1 MNKRLYKFCVISAL
15 SLALSACSAS
25 GNSHQNKTLQSSN
38 SSKQPTKWEVF
49 DGDAAN
55 RKMASALVGKYA
67 QSIFS
72 EGNPLG
78 MAMVV
83 IDNNQVMHHSFGE
96 TYPGSGIKPNQNS
109 LIRIASITK
118 LMTSEVMIKLAEQK
132 RIKITDP
139 LQKYTYHNV
148 HIPNFGLGQ
157 PIRLYHLASHTSGL
171 PREQP
176 GGKWGRPVFIWPT
189 QSNRWDWLKN
199 AELETAPG
207 TTASYSNL
215 AYDLLADALSKA
227 TGEPYSR
234 LLQEEITLPYH
245 MKDTTLTP
253 TPAQCARL
261 MEGIKSS
268 PCLNTIAAAGSGG
281 IYSTPADMQRWMQQF
296 LSSHNQ
302 LRKQTA
308 SREQGIYFKR
318 AELASIKGMDVA
330 GKADG
335 IGLGWV
341 YMNSRKDIPGIYQKT
356 GGGGGFNTYMA
367 MIPEQNIAVFVVMT
381 RKEHSKFHQV
391 TKGVNELVTAL
402 AQNHNQTPE
411 PTVMELVKK

>member
-1 MNKRLYKFCVISAL
+1 MKKRLYKLCAVSAMIWAISAC
-15 SLALSACSAS
+15 ADS
-25 GNSHQNKTLQSSN
+25 GHLYQNKFQQSNAQSAR
-38 SSKQPTKWEVF
+38 WEVF
-49 DGDAAN
+49 EGN
-55 RKMASALVGKYA
+55 GKIKKMATTLVDQYS
-67 QSIFS
+67 QSIFD
-72 EGNPLG
+72 EGSPLG

-83 IDNNQVMHHSFGE
+83 IDNNQVIHRSLGE
-96 TYPGSGIKPNQNS
+96 TYPGSGVRPRQDS

-118 LMTSEVMIKLAEQK
+118 LMTSEIMIKLAQK
-132 RIKITDP
+132 KRLKITDP
-139 LQKYTYHNV
+139 LQKYTYDGV
-148 HIPNFGLGQ
+148 HIPNYGTGQ

-189 QSNRWDWLKN
+189 QSNRWNWLKTAGIN
-199 AELETAPG
+199 ATPG
-207 TTASYSNL
+207 TTAAYSNL

-227 TGEPYSR
+227 TGKPYPR
-234 LLQEEITLPYH
+234 LLQEEITHPYR

-253 TPAQCARL
+253 TQSQCARL
-261 MEGIKSS
+261 MAGVKSS
-268 PCLNTIAAAGSGG
+268 PCVNTLAAAGSGG

-318 AELASIKGMDVA
+318 ADLTSITGMDVA
-330 GKADG
+330 GQADG

-341 YMNSRKDIPGIYQKT
+341 YMDAKNDIPGIYQKT

-367 MIPEQNIAVFVVMT
+367 MIPEQNIGVFVVMT
-381 RKEHSKFHQV
+381 RKEKSQFSRV
-391 TKGVNELVTAL
+391 TSGVNELIAAL
-402 AQNHNQTPE
+402 ARNHNQI
-411 PTVMELVKK
+411 

>member
-1 MNKRLYKFCVISAL
+1 MKKRLYKLCTVSAL
-15 SLALSACSAS
+15 IWVMSACADSN
-25 GNSHQNKTLQSSN
+25 NSYQSKFQQFN
-38 SSKQPTKWEVF
+38 VQPAKWEVF
-49 DGDAAN
+49 EDNDKIK
-55 RKMASALVGKYA
+55 KMVTALVDQYS
-67 QSIFS
+67 QSIFD

-78 MAMVV
+78 MVIVV
-83 IDNNQVMHHSFGE
+83 IDNNQVVHRSFGE
-96 TYPGSGIKPNQNS
+96 TYPGSGVRPRQDS

-118 LMTSEVMIKLAEQK
+118 LMTSEVMIKLAQK
-132 RIKITDP
+132 KRLKTTDP
-139 LQKYTYHNV
+139 LQKYTYSGV
-148 HIPNFGLGQ
+148 HVPDYGAGQ

-189 QSNRWDWLKN
+189 QSNRWAWLQ
-199 AELETAPG
+199 TAGLDATPG

-227 TGEPYSR
+227 TRKPYTR
-234 LLQEEITLPYH
+234 LLQEEVTRPYH

-253 TPAQCARL
+253 SQSQCARL
-261 MEGIKSS
+261 MAGFKPS
-268 PCLNTIAAAGSGG
+268 PCVNTIAAAGSGG

-318 AELASIKGMDVA
+318 TDLTSIKGMDVA
-330 GKADG
+330 GLADG

-341 YMNSRKDIPGIYQKT
+341 YMEAKGDVPGIYQKT
-356 GGGGGFNTYMA
+356 GGGGGFNSYMA
-367 MIPEQNIAVFVVMT
+367 MIPERNIGVFVVMT
-381 RKEHSKFHQV
+381 RKEQSKFSRV
-391 TKGVNELVTAL
+391 TSGVNELVAAL
-402 AQNHNQTPE
+402 ARNHNQI
-411 PTVMELVKK
+411 

>member
-1 MNKRLYKFCVISAL
+1 MKKWLYKLCAVSTL
-15 SLALSACSAS
+15 TWALSACADS
-25 GNSHQNKTLQSSN
+25 GNAYQSRTQQFSAH
-38 SSKQPTKWEVF
+38 PEKWEVF
-49 DGDAAN
+49 EGNDAIK
-55 RKMASALVGKYA
+55 RMALALVDQYS
-67 QSIFS
+67 QSIFD
-72 EGNPLG
+72 EGSPLG

-83 IDNNQVMHHSFGE
+83 IDNNQVVHRSFGE
-96 TYPGSGIKPNQNS
+96 TYPGSGVKPRQDS

-118 LMTSEVMIKLAEQK
+118 LMTSEVMIKLAQQE

-139 LQKYTYHNV
+139 LQKYTYHGINV
-148 HIPNFGLGQ
+148 PNYGSGQ

-189 QSNRWDWLKN
+189 QSNRWSWLK
-199 AELETAPG
+199 TATLDAIPG

-227 TGEPYSR
+227 TGESYSR
-234 LLQEEITLPYH
+234 LLREEITRPYH

-253 TPAQCARL
+253 TQSQCSRL
-261 MEGIKSS
+261 MEGIKPS
-268 PCLNTIAAAGSGG
+268 PCVNTLAAAGSGG

-296 LSSHNQ
+296 LSSQNQ

-318 AELASIKGMDVA
+318 ADLTSIRGMDVA

-341 YMNSRKDIPGIYQKT
+341 YMGAKDNIPGIYQKT

-367 MIPEQNIAVFVVMT
+367 MIPEQNIGVFVVMT
-381 RKEHSKFHQV
+381 RKEQSKFSRV
-391 TKGVNELVTAL
+391 TNGVNELVAAL
-402 AQNHNQTPE
+402 ARNHNQ
-411 PTVMELVKK
+411 V

>member
-1 MNKRLYKFCVISAL
+1 MKKRLYKLCTVSAL
-15 SLALSACSAS
+15 AWVMSACADSNNSNQSKFKQFNAQSA
-25 GNSHQNKTLQSSN
+25 
-38 SSKQPTKWEVF
+38 KWEVF
-49 DGDAAN
+49 EGN
-55 RKMASALVGKYA
+55 GKIKKMSTALVDQYS
-67 QSIFS
+67 QSIFD

-83 IDNNQVMHHSFGE
+83 IDNNQVVHRSFGE
-96 TYPGSGIKPNQNS
+96 TYPRSGVRPRQDS

-118 LMTSEVMIKLAEQK
+118 LMTSEVMIKLAQK
-132 RIKITDP
+132 KRLKTTDP
-139 LQKYTYHNV
+139 LQKYTYYGV
-148 HIPNFGLGQ
+148 HVPDYGVGQ

-189 QSNRWDWLKN
+189 QSNRWAWLQ
-199 AELETAPG
+199 TAGLDATPG

-227 TGEPYSR
+227 TKKPYTR
-234 LLQEEITLPYH
+234 LLQEEITRPYH

-253 TPAQCARL
+253 SQSQCARL
-261 MEGIKSS
+261 MAGFKPS
-268 PCLNTIAAAGSGG
+268 PCVNTIAAAGSGG

-318 AELASIKGMDVA
+318 ADLTSIKGMDVA
-330 GKADG
+330 GLADG

-341 YMNSRKDIPGIYQKT
+341 YMEAKGDVPGIYQKT
-356 GGGGGFNTYMA
+356 GGGGGFNSYMA
-367 MIPEQNIAVFVVMT
+367 MIPEQNIGVFVVMT
-381 RKEHSKFHQV
+381 RKEQSKFSRV
-391 TKGVNELVTAL
+391 TSGVNELVAAL
-402 AQNHNQTPE
+402 ARNHNQI
-411 PTVMELVKK
+411 

>member
-1 MNKRLYKFCVISAL
+1 MKKQLYKLCAVSALTWAISAC
-15 SLALSACSAS
+15 ADS
-25 GNSHQNKTLQSSN
+25 GHSHQSKFQQSN
-38 SSKQPTKWEVF
+38 VQPAKWEVF
-49 DGDAAN
+49 EGNDN
-55 RKMASALVGKYA
+55 LKKMATALVDQYS
-67 QSIFS
+67 QTIFD
-72 EGNPLG
+72 EGHPLG

-83 IDNNQVMHHSFGE
+83 IDNNQVVHRSFGE
-96 TYPGSGIKPNQNS
+96 TSPGSGVRPQQDS
-109 LIRIASITK
+109 LVRIASITK
-118 LMTSEVMIKLAEQK
+118 LMTSEVMVKLAQKK
-132 RIKITDP
+132 RIRITDP
-139 LQKYTYHNV
+139 LQKYTYYGV
-148 HIPNFGLGQ
+148 RVPDYDAGQ

-189 QSNRWDWLKN
+189 QSNRWTWLKT
-199 AELETAPG
+199 AGIPTAPG

-227 TGEPYSR
+227 TGAPYSR
-234 LLQEEITLPYH
+234 LLQEEITRPYR

-253 TPAQCARL
+253 TKSQCARL
-261 MEGIKSS
+261 LAGIKPS
-268 PCLNTIAAAGSGG
+268 PCVNTIAAAGSGG

-318 AELASIKGMDVA
+318 ADLTSIKGMDVA
-330 GKADG
+330 GLADG

-341 YMNSRKDIPGIYQKT
+341 YMDAKGDVPGIYQKT

-367 MIPEQNIAVFVVMT
+367 MIPEQNIGVFVVMT
-381 RKEHSKFHQV
+381 RKEQSKFSSV
-391 TKGVNELVTAL
+391 TNGVNELVAAL
-402 AQNHNQTPE
+402 ARNHNQI
-411 PTVMELVKK
+411 

>member
-1 MNKRLYKFCVISAL
+1 MKKQLYKLCTVSALTWAISAC
-15 SLALSACSAS
+15 ADS
-25 GNSHQNKTLQSSN
+25 GNLHQNKFQQSHA
-38 SSKQPTKWEVF
+38 QPAKWEVF
-49 DGDAAN
+49 EGNDN
-55 RKMASALVGKYA
+55 TKKMTTALVEQYA
-67 QSIFS
+67 QSIFD

-83 IDNNQVMHHSFGE
+83 IDNNQVVHRSFGE
-96 TYPGSGIKPNQNS
+96 TYPGSGVRPRQDS
-109 LIRIASITK
+109 VIRIASITK
-118 LMTSEVMIKLAEQK
+118 LMTSEVMIKLAQK
-132 RIKITDP
+132 ERIKITDP
-139 LQKYTYHNV
+139 LQKYTYYGV
-148 HIPNFGLGQ
+148 HVPDYGANQ

-189 QSNRWDWLKN
+189 QSNRWAWLK
-199 AELETAPG
+199 TAGINTVPG

-234 LLQEEITLPYH
+234 LLQEEITRPYR

-253 TPAQCARL
+253 TQSQCARL
-261 MEGIKSS
+261 MAGVKSS
-268 PCLNTIAAAGSGG
+268 PCVNTIAAAGSGG

-296 LSSHNQ
+296 LSSRNQ

-318 AELASIKGMDVA
+318 ADLTSIKGMDVA
-330 GKADG
+330 GLADG

-341 YMNSRKDIPGIYQKT
+341 YMDAKDNVPGIYQKT

-367 MIPEQNIAVFVVMT
+367 MIPERNIGVFVVMT
-381 RKEHSKFHQV
+381 RKEQSKFSRV
-391 TKGVNELVTAL
+391 TSGVNELVAAL
-402 AQNHNQTPE
+402 ARNHS
-411 PTVMELVKK
+411 

>member
-1 MNKRLYKFCVISAL
+1 MNKRLYKLCIVSAL

-25 GNSHQNKTLQSSN
+25 GHPRQNKTLSLSQ
-38 SSKQPTKWEVF
+38 QHEKWKVF
-49 DGDAAN
+49 DGNISGQKISSD
-55 RKMASALVGKYA
+55 LVTEYA
-67 QSIFS
+67 QSIFN

-78 MAMVV
+78 MAIVV
-83 IDNNQVMHHSFGE
+83 IDNNQVIHRSFGE
-96 TYPGSGIKPNQNS
+96 TYPGSGVKPNQNS
-109 LIRIASITK
+109 LIRIASLTK
-118 LMTSEVMIKLAEQK
+118 LMTSEVMIKLADQK

-139 LQKYTYHNV
+139 LQKYSYNGV
-148 HIPNFGLGQ
+148 HVPGLGANQ
-157 PIRLYHLASHTSGL
+157 PIRLFHLASHTSGL

-189 QSNRWDWLKN
+189 QSNRWNWLKT
-199 AELETAPG
+199 AEVNSVPG
-207 TTASYSNL
+207 TVASYSNL
-215 AYDLLADALSKA
+215 AYDLLADALSNA

-234 LLQEEITLPYH
+234 LLQEEITRPYN
-245 MKDTTLTP
+245 MKDTTLAP
-253 TPAQCARL
+253 TRAQCERL
-261 MEGIKSS
+261 MAGANSS
-268 PCLNTIAAAGSGG
+268 PCLSTIAAAGSGG

-296 LSSHNQ
+296 LSSDSQ

-318 AELASIKGMDVA
+318 ADLSSVKGMDVA

-341 YMNSRKDIPGIYQKT
+341 YMKGQNGIGIYQKT

-367 MIPEQNIAVFVVMT
+367 MIPEQNIGVFMVMT
-381 RKEHSKFHQV
+381 RKEHSKFYEV

-402 AQNHNQTPE
+402 AQNHYSVVP
-411 PTVMELVKK
+411 ELVKNN

>member
-1 MNKRLYKFCVISAL
+1 MKKRLYKLCAVSAMIWAISAC
-15 SLALSACSAS
+15 ADS
-25 GNSHQNKTLQSSN
+25 GHLHQNKFQQSNAQSAR
-38 SSKQPTKWEVF
+38 WEVF
-49 DGDAAN
+49 EGN
-55 RKMASALVGKYA
+55 GKIKKMATTLVDQYS
-67 QSIFS
+67 QSIFD
-72 EGNPLG
+72 EGSPLG

-83 IDNNQVMHHSFGE
+83 IDNNQVIHRSLGE
-96 TYPGSGIKPNQNS
+96 TYPGSGVRPRQDS

-118 LMTSEVMIKLAEQK
+118 LMTSEIMIKLAQK
-132 RIKITDP
+132 KRLKITDP
-139 LQKYTYHNV
+139 LQKYTYDGV
-148 HIPNFGLGQ
+148 HIPNYGTGQ

-189 QSNRWDWLKN
+189 QSNRWNWLKTAGIN
-199 AELETAPG
+199 ATPG
-207 TTASYSNL
+207 TTAAYSNL

-227 TGEPYSR
+227 TGKPYPH
-234 LLQEEITLPYH
+234 LLQEEITHPYR

-253 TPAQCARL
+253 TQSQCARL
-261 MEGIKSS
+261 MAGVKSS
-268 PCLNTIAAAGSGG
+268 PCVNTLAAAGSGG

-318 AELASIKGMDVA
+318 ADLTSITGMDVA
-330 GKADG
+330 GQADG

-341 YMNSRKDIPGIYQKT
+341 YMDAKDDIPGIYQKT

-367 MIPEQNIAVFVVMT
+367 MIPEQNIGVFVVMT
-381 RKEHSKFHQV
+381 RKEKSQFSRV
-391 TKGVNELVTAL
+391 TSGVNELIAAL
-402 AQNHNQTPE
+402 ARNHNQI
-411 PTVMELVKK
+411 

>member
-1 MNKRLYKFCVISAL
+1 MKKRLYKLCAVSVMTWAISAC
-15 SLALSACSAS
+15 ADS
-25 GNSHQNKTLQSSN
+25 GYSHQKKFQQSN
-38 SSKQPTKWEVF
+38 AQPAKWEVF
-49 DGDAAN
+49 EGNDKLKKIAT
-55 RKMASALVGKYA
+55 ALVDQYS
-67 QSIFS
+67 QSIFE
-72 EGNPLG
+72 EGKPLG

-83 IDNNQVMHHSFGE
+83 IDNNQIMHRSFGE
-96 TYPGSGIKPNQNS
+96 TYPGSGIRPRQDS

-118 LMTSEVMIKLAEQK
+118 LMTSEVMVKLAQK
-132 RIKITDP
+132 KHLKITDP
-139 LQKYTYHNV
+139 LQKYTYYGV
-148 HIPNFGLGQ
+148 HVPGYDVNQ

-189 QSNRWDWLKN
+189 QSNRWAWLKT
-199 AELETAPG
+199 AGIDAAPG

-215 AYDLLADALSKA
+215 AYDLLADALARA
-227 TGEPYSR
+227 TGKPYDR
-234 LLQEEITLPYH
+234 LLQEEITHPYR

-253 TPAQCARL
+253 TPSQCTRL
-261 MEGIKSS
+261 MVGVKSS
-268 PCLNTIAAAGSGG
+268 PCVNTIAAAGSGG

-318 AELASIKGMDVA
+318 ADLKSIKGMDVA
-330 GKADG
+330 GLADG

-341 YMNSRKDIPGIYQKT
+341 YMDAKGNIPGIYQKT

-367 MIPEQNIAVFVVMT
+367 MIPESNIGVFVVMT
-381 RKEHSKFHQV
+381 RKEQSKFSRV
-391 TKGVNELVTAL
+391 TSGVNELVAAL
-402 AQNHNQTPE
+402 ASNHKQI
-411 PTVMELVKK
+411 